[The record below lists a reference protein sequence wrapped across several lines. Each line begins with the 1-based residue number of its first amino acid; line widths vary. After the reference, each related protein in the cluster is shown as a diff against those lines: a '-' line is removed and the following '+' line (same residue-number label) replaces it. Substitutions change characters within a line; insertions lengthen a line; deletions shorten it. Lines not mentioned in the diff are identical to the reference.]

1 MWSNGR
7 RKGEQIMYSAIKPCT
22 QYIKEHPTDY
32 MYIKNGRYYLHTHYA
47 GTVEITENE
56 YNRLVGSVEIKV

>member
-1 MWSNGR
+1 
-7 RKGEQIMYSAIKPCT
+7 MYSAIKPCT

-56 YNRLVGSVEIKV
+56 YNRLIGSVEIKV